1 MLRDMTSVARRV
13 VALLAVLLV
22 SVALTSCSASSSGG
36 APSLASATAAASA
49 PAFGATLNPAEFAS
63 AMARPGTVLL
73 DVRTPAEFGGGHLA
87 GATNL
92 DVDSVSFRT
101 SLEALPKDVPY
112 AVYCRSG
119 NRSATALSIMKQL
132 GFRSA
137 YHLGGGIGAW
147 TAAGGATVS

>member
-1 MLRDMTSVARRV
+1 MLRGMTSVARRA
-13 VALLAVLLV
+13 VALLAALLV
-22 SVALTSCSASSSGG
+22 SVALTSCSSSGG
-36 APSLASATAAASA
+36 APSLASATPAASA
-49 PAFGATLNPAEFAS
+49 PAFGATLSAAEFAS

-73 DVRTPAEFGGGHLA
+73 DVRTPGEFGGGHLS
-87 GATNL
+87 GAKNL
-92 DVDSVSFRT
+92 DVDSAGFRT
-101 SLEALPKDVPY
+101 ALQALPKDVPY

-132 GFRSA
+132 GFTSA

>member
-1 MLRDMTSVARRV
+1 MLADMSVAPRRL
-13 VALLAVLLV
+13 VALVAALVV
-22 SVALTSCSASSSGG
+22 SVSLASCSSSGSG
-36 APSLASATAAASA
+36 STPLASATAAATA

-73 DVRTPAEFGGGHLA
+73 DVRTPAEFGSGHLA
-87 GATNL
+87 GAKNL
-92 DVDSVSFRT
+92 DVDSAGFRT
-101 SLEALPKDVPY
+101 ALQAMPKDVPY

-132 GFRSA
+132 GFTSA